1 LIAVDTNVVARY
13 VVRDDPAQTVRV
25 DRLLESRTADDP
37 AFIARIALVELVWV
51 LRKGYKYD
59 RETVGDVIERI
70 LATNELRV
78 EDHDA
83 AVAALA
89 AYRTSAADYA
99 DCLMGIL
106 NQRLGCAT
114 TGTFD
119 GDAANLPEFQAL

>member
-1 LIAVDTNVVARY
+1 LIAVDTNVIARY
-13 VVRDDPAQTVRV
+13 VVRDDPAQTARV

-59 RETVGDVIERI
+59 RQTIGDVIERI

-78 EDHDA
+78 EDRDA

-99 DCLMGIL
+99 DCLMGLL
-106 NQRLGCAT
+106 NRDLGCAAT
-114 TGTFD
+114 VTFD
-119 GDAANLPEFQAL
+119 GDAAALPEFQPL

>member
-1 LIAVDTNVVARY
+1 MIAVDTNVIARY
-13 VVRDDPAQTVRV
+13 VVRDDPAQTARV

-59 RETVGDVIERI
+59 RETIADVIERI

-78 EDHDA
+78 EDPDT

-99 DCLMGIL
+99 DCLMGLL
-106 NQRLGCAT
+106 NRNLGCAMT
-114 TGTFD
+114 VTFD
-119 GDAANLPEFQAL
+119 AAAADLPEFQSL